1 MASMANHQADT
12 NSGLPVI
19 PLSPI
24 AQSYIICSNA
34 LNLATEKLTEAKKAN
49 PPVQVGVLRG
59 LLETS
64 KVEAH
69 RLNSLTR
76 KMQSVEA
83 ATALFWDP
91 DALARQ
97 IAVIDCQLY
106 GHAFLDK
113 RSLSQLDQTQT
124 KLVHL
129 VDFHHYLSHSVAHQ
143 LVYWAELTSN
153 SELAAEVVPPVH
165 PTKDSL
171 VTHLVRVAY
180 LLLHA
185 YRDFSGFAAI
195 IRALLFPEVRR
206 LNKKL
211 WHNCSSRTKDMFREL
226 ANLVSPSKHYAAYQV
241 ALRSKLELY
250 VQGHGSMMIA
260 VPWIQPHLLSI
271 RSIVTAYTAGDNEDH
286 MSLGDIVLSA
296 PGARKLDMELAI
308 LELCQQNTCSG
319 DFSLQD
325 ILSTGGLYPLKPHNN
340 SNSKR
345 ASMAASATKAIHI
358 EGLRAAVIPVANLN
372 HLAPGEQLTHHWLVS
387 RVYLRKDQLINE
399 SIEVEPL
406 KAGETIT
413 CDSDEFEETRFVQP
427 PVSRATSRRTSFV
440 PPEQQQQQ
448 QQKQQQQQQQQ
459 EEEQYMEQE
468 LVDMSANK
476 SSLPLQVKESQ
487 DISEDDNDDDDDNDS
502 DNQENGNSND
512 QGGLEATHKA
522 AEELNEPANTPLAAP
537 VQEVIVEHEVT
548 PHPVTTETLSEAD
561 TVPEND
567 QPAKTEQDEHVEII
581 VDQEQAPQETDP
593 LSVELQDVTLEP
605 VVASKQVELQ
615 SVEPAAVVELQ
626 EVEQP
631 TPVELKEMDKKSVD
645 NTQEEQQQEEKV
657 QEKQDNSAQQQQQ
670 TPESLKPDANEIKA
684 TLAPPSTVSS
694 SNSTSASKQKS
705 RLSPTAPEFVPG
717 SSNYGQPKK
726 AESIA
731 TSTTEEEKWRGYPIQ
746 EEDEVATLTTNTES
760 EKWVGYPVPMD
771 KQGVAVNQ
779 QLEEEDEDEEED
791 EVWKGYPGPNSNTDS
806 PRRASSQSETS
817 EEWKGYQ
824 ATKME
829 ATWQRESALKV
840 QEHEWQGYALE
851 TLDEDELDSSTMMD
865 GEFEKSRQAR
875 GHKQQQQHRG
885 KKMNF

>member
-1 MASMANHQADT
+1 MASMANHQVDT

-83 ATALFWDP
+83 ATALFWDS

-106 GHAFLDK
+106 GNAFLDK
-113 RSLSQLDQTQT
+113 RSLSQLDQEQT

-143 LVYWAELTSN
+143 LIYWAELVSN

-171 VTHLVRVAY
+171 VTHFVRVAY

-195 IRALLFPEVRR
+195 IRALTFPEVRR

-226 ANLVSPSKHYAAYQV
+226 ANMVSPSKNYAAYQV

-271 RSIVTAYTAGDNEDH
+271 RSIVTAYTAGDNEDQ

-296 PGARKLDMELAI
+296 PGARKLNMELSI
-308 LELCQQNTCSG
+308 LELCQQNNCSS

-325 ILSTGGLYPLKPHNN
+325 ILSTGGFYQLKPNN
-340 SNSKR
+340 KR

-440 PPEQQQQQ
+440 PPD
-448 QQKQQQQQQQQ
+448 KQDQ
-459 EEEQYMEQE
+459 EQYMEQE
-468 LVDMSANK
+468 LVDMSVK
-476 SSLPLQVKESQ
+476 TVPSSQAAEDVGN
-487 DISEDDNDDDDDNDS
+487 EDDEDENDDSS
-502 DNQENGNSND
+502 DE
-512 QGGLEATHKA
+512 GGLDATHKA
-522 AEELNEPANTPLAAP
+522 TESNETANTPLVDP
-537 VQEVIVEHEVT
+537 VQEVIAEHEVT
-548 PHPVTTETLSEAD
+548 PHSVTTEATVAHVTGENPAAAAVAAVAAAAV
-561 TVPEND
+561 VPEES
-567 QPAKTEQDEHVEII
+567 QSAKVQQDDLVEII
-581 VDQEQAPQETDP
+581 VGQEQAFQEVDP
-593 LSVELQDVTLEP
+593 LSVELMDVEPQPAESKVVGLQSMEP
-605 VVASKQVELQ
+605 VAVELKDVEPKQVELK
-615 SVEPAAVVELQ
+615 
-626 EVEQP
+626 EVE
-631 TPVELKEMDKKSVD
+631 KSVD
-645 NTQEEQQQEEKV
+645 ITEEEQKQNEQTEPVHQQE
-657 QEKQDNSAQQQQQ
+657 
-670 TPESLKPDANEIKA
+670 PGSLKPDSNETKA
-684 TLAPPSTVSS
+684 TLASSTVSS

-726 AESIA
+726 TESIA
-731 TSTTEEEKWRGYPIQ
+731 TSTTEEKWCGYPTQ
-746 EEDEVATLTTNTES
+746 EEDEIATLATNTES
-760 EKWVGYPVPMD
+760 EKWVGYPVPAD
-771 KQGVAVNQ
+771 KQAVAQ
-779 QLEEEDEDEEED
+779 QPDEEEEEED
-791 EVWKGYPGPNSNTDS
+791 EVWKGYPGPNSSTDS

-875 GHKQQQQHRG
+875 GHKQHG
-885 KKMNF
+885 KKMAF

>member
-1 MASMANHQADT
+1 MASIANNNNTDT

-83 ATALFWDP
+83 ATALFWDS

-106 GHAFLDK
+106 ANALLDK
-113 RSLSQLDQTQT
+113 RSLSQLDKEQT
-124 KLVHL
+124 KLIHL

-143 LVYWAELTSN
+143 LIYWAELVNN
-153 SELAAEVVPPVH
+153 SELASEVVPPVH

-171 VTHLVRVAY
+171 VTHFVRVAY

-195 IRALLFPEVRR
+195 IRALTFPEVRR

-226 ANLVSPSKHYAAYQV
+226 ANLVSPNKNYAAYQV
-241 ALRSKLELY
+241 VLRSKLEMY

-271 RSIVTAYTAGDNEDH
+271 RSIVTAYTAGDNEDQL
-286 MSLGDIVLSA
+286 SLGDIVLSA
-296 PGARKLDMELAI
+296 PGARKLDMELSI
-308 LELCQQNTCSG
+308 LELCQHNSCTS
-319 DFSLQD
+319 DFSLED
-325 ILSTGGLYPLKPHNN
+325 ILSTGGLFQMRPNN
-340 SNSKR
+340 KR

-406 KAGETIT
+406 KSGETIT
-413 CDSDEFEETRFVQP
+413 CDSDEFEETRIVQP
-427 PVSRATSRRTSFV
+427 PVSRAASRRTSFV
-440 PPEQQQQQ
+440 PLE
-448 QQKQQQQQQQQ
+448 Q
-459 EEEQYMEQE
+459 EEEFIQQE
-468 LVDMSANK
+468 LVDMSVKNK
-476 SSLPLQVKESQ
+476 QSLQNASDSGSDSDQ
-487 DISEDDNDDDDDNDS
+487 DSNDS
-502 DNQENGNSND
+502 GD
-512 QGGLEATHKA
+512 GGLEVTKATDS
-522 AEELNEPANTPLAAP
+522 NEPANKPLVDP
-537 VQEVIVEHEVT
+537 VEEVIVEHEVT
-548 PHPVTTETLSEAD
+548 PHPVTTETTVAVVEEPV
-561 TVPEND
+561 TVVVPEQEPRNEPPVIED
-567 QPAKTEQDEHVEII
+567 EEQHVEII
-581 VDQEQAPQETDP
+581 VQEELIQEMDP
-593 LSVELQDVTLEP
+593 LSVELKD
-605 VVASKQVELQ
+605 
-615 SVEPAAVVELQ
+615 VEPKE
-626 EVEQP
+626 
-631 TPVELKEMDKKSVD
+631 VELKEIELQHVEPKEVEMQDVELKQAELKEIPKPVETNEQTTNNKEKIKKEEKGDDQAVPVD
-645 NTQEEQQQEEKV
+645 NQEQNHTEKKQE
-657 QEKQDNSAQQQQQ
+657 A
-670 TPESLKPDANEIKA
+670 LKPDSTETKDS
-684 TLAPPSTVSS
+684 LAHSSASS
-694 SNSTSASKQKS
+694 SNSTSASKEKS

-717 SSNYGQPKK
+717 SNYGQTKK
-726 AESIA
+726 AESVV
-731 TSTTEEEKWRGYPIQ
+731 TSTTDEKWCGYPIR
-746 EEDEVATLTTNTES
+746 EEDEIATLTTNTES
-760 EKWVGYPVPMD
+760 EKWVGYPAP
-771 KQGVAVNQ
+771 AVIK
-779 QLEEEDEDEEED
+779 EEEDEEDE

-829 ATWQRESALKV
+829 AAWQRESALKV

-875 GHKQQQQHRG
+875 GQQQQQHG

>member
-1 MASMANHQADT
+1 MASIANHQKDT

-59 LLETS
+59 FLETS

-83 ATALFWDP
+83 ATALFWDS

-106 GHAFLDK
+106 GNAFLDK
-113 RSLSQLDQTQT
+113 RSLSQLDKEQT

-143 LVYWAELTSN
+143 LIYWAELVSN

-171 VTHLVRVAY
+171 VTHFVRVAY

-195 IRALLFPEVRR
+195 IKALTFPEVRR

-226 ANLVSPSKHYAAYQV
+226 ANMVSPSKNYAAYQV

-286 MSLGDIVLSA
+286 LSLGDIVLSA
-296 PGARKLDMELAI
+296 PGAQKLDMELSI
-308 LELCQQNTCSG
+308 LELCQHNNCTS
-319 DFSLQD
+319 DFSLED
-325 ILSTGGLYPLKPHNN
+325 ILSTGGLFQTK
-340 SNSKR
+340 SSSKR
-345 ASMAASATKAIHI
+345 ASMATSATKAIHI

-406 KAGETIT
+406 KAGETIA

-427 PVSRATSRRTSFV
+427 AVSRATSRRTSFV
-440 PPEQQQQQ
+440 PLEQ
-448 QQKQQQQQQQQ
+448 
-459 EEEQYMEQE
+459 EQDQYIEQE
-468 LVDMSANK
+468 LVDMSVK
-476 SSLPLQVKESQ
+476 TVPSLQVAADANHTDDE
-487 DISEDDNDDDDDNDS
+487 DEDDNS
-502 DNQENGNSND
+502 GE
-512 QGGLEATHKA
+512 GGLETTIKAT
-522 AEELNEPANTPLAAP
+522 ESNEPANTPLAGP

-548 PHPVTTETLSEAD
+548 PPPVATETTVAHVQEEETPAAV
-561 TVPEND
+561 VPEPS
-567 QPAKTEQDEHVEII
+567 QPTKADEDDHVEII
-581 VDQEQAPQETDP
+581 VEQDQELQEMDP
-593 LSVELQDVTLEP
+593 LSVELQDVEL
-605 VVASKQVELQ
+605 KQ
-615 SVEPAAVVELQ
+615 
-626 EVEQP
+626 
-631 TPVELKEMDKKSVD
+631 VELKEMELQPIEPAAVEMQDVDPQQVELKETDKPVD
-645 NTQEEQQQEEKV
+645 NVEEKV
-657 QEKQDNSAQQQQQ
+657 QDEQALPSNRQNQ
-670 TPESLKPDANEIKA
+670 ERLKSDTNETKA
-684 TLAPPSTVSS
+684 TLAPSSVSS

-705 RLSPTAPEFVPG
+705 RLSPTAPEFVP
-717 SSNYGQPKK
+717 SSNYSQAKK
-726 AESIA
+726 TESVV
-731 TSTTEEEKWRGYPIQ
+731 TSTTDEKWCGYPIR

-760 EKWVGYPVPMD
+760 EKWVGYPAPVD
-771 KQGVAVNQ
+771 KQVLEQHGEE
-779 QLEEEDEDEEED
+779 EEEDDD
-791 EVWKGYPGPNSNTDS
+791 EVWKGYPGPNSSTDS

-875 GHKQQQQHRG
+875 GQKQHG